1 MQFLNWP
8 ITYKVGCFLSCKKT
22 GVLYILD
29 LEPAQTE
36 ATPTSPARSRLI
48 TALWIVGIFLWFVFA
63 LDLMVSALKSL
74 GEPGAGFTLQAT
86 ANPFTALFIGLLTT
100 AMIQSS
106 STTTSL
112 VVALVASGAL
122 TLENAVPVIMGANI
136 GTTITSTLVS
146 LGFIRKKKEFRRAV
160 TAGTYHD
167 FFNILT
173 VAVLFPLEYYY
184 NLLSQSVRYITA
196 QLLQF
201 LPNTAENIP
210 VGSPLS
216 SITDWLAE
224 LIPGMITP
232 VILAFVLLFASI
244 LVFRRYI
251 SGLILSRSPQRFR
264 RFFFRSNGK
273 SFLWGLITTAAIR
286 SSTITTSV
294 VVPLVAQ
301 KIITLKK
308 AAPFILGANI
318 GTTITAIIAALLN
331 FGSSSALSIALVHFL
346 FNCVGIIIFY
356 LLPPLREVPFFL
368 ANRLG
373 RLTLR
378 YRLAGLVYLLAT
390 FFFIPFSLIYLNQNS
405 TVIYDAR
412 YKQTHAHYKAVELR
426 QIIVRMH
433 HSKLSGEW
441 MVFNNTSQQ
450 QLLPLIKRS
459 NTLLLGDD
467 LWMFGPQGTC
477 WTGRDSLGAYSRC
490 VEDIQKNI
498 TLTSGLTFDSVYI
511 IRQNQVVHTD
521 TLITRFYWSASVP
534 LLVQWKRQRNNLVEL
549 SAYITRLQRR

>member
-1 MQFLNWP
+1 M
-8 ITYKVGCFLSCKKT
+8 
-22 GVLYILD
+22 D

-36 ATPTSPARSRLI
+36 AIPSSTGRSRLI
-48 TALWIVGIFLWFVFA
+48 TALWIAGIFLWFVFA

-74 GEPGAGFTLQAT
+74 GEPGAGFILQAT

-112 VVALVASGAL
+112 VVALVASGSL
-122 TLENAVPVIMGANI
+122 TLENAIPVIMGANI

-160 TAGTYHD
+160 AAGTYHD
-167 FFNILT
+167 YFNILT

-184 NLLSQSVRYITA
+184 NLLSQSARYITA

-201 LPNTAENIP
+201 IPRTAENIP
-210 VGSPLS
+210 AGSPLS
-216 SITDWLAE
+216 SITDWLTE
-224 LIPGMITP
+224 LIPGIITP
-232 VILAFVLLFASI
+232 VILAFVLLFSSI

-251 SGLILSRSPQRFR
+251 SALVLSRSPQRFR
-264 RFFFRSNGK
+264 RFFFRSSGK
-273 SFLWGLITTAAIR
+273 SFLWGLVTTAAIR

-301 KIITLKK
+301 KITTLKK
-308 AAPFILGANI
+308 AAPFILGANL

-356 LLPPLREVPFFL
+356 LFPPLREVPFFL
-368 ANRLG
+368 ASSLG

-390 FFFIPFSLIYLNQNS
+390 FFFVPFSLIYLNQNS
-405 TVIYDAR
+405 TGIYDAR
-412 YKQTHAHYKAVELR
+412 YEQTKANHEAVGSM

-441 MVFNNTSQQ
+441 MVFNNTNQQ
-450 QLLPLIKRS
+450 QIMPLIKRS

-467 LWMFGPQGTC
+467 LWIFGPPGSC
-477 WTGRDSLGAYSRC
+477 WTGRDSLGGYSRC
-490 VEDIQKNI
+490 VEHIQKNI

-511 IRQNQVVHTD
+511 IRQDQVIRTD
-521 TLITRFYWSASVP
+521 TLTTRFYWSASFP
-534 LLVQWKRQRNNLVEL
+534 LLIQWKRQRNNLFES